1 MQRVHRRDEHLA
13 DQRRVEPRG
22 REPLDVTAIADPR
35 LRDTHDAV
43 GHDGGHPGRPV
54 RVDGEAVQ
62 VALVHTDHGR
72 TGVECPAELALVVD
86 LDERGHIERDDETVQ
101 ARELAVLERRDDQQD
116 GVCSHRPSIEN
127 VALAHGEV
135 LAQHGELDGGARGL
149 EVGTAAGE
157 ERLVGEHGQTARPAC
172 SVRSRQG
179 CRVELGREHTLRRRA
194 ALDLGDQC
202 DVADAAQRHSELPRR
217 RGGPCGLLER
227 VVRSSVRGRPSAVV
241 RNDLVEVRP
250 HRGHP
255 TGRADAGQISRPTR
269 AERSQACDAV
279 QMVDSTTRPSAQEST
294 NGTIVV
300 VEDDHNI
307 AELLDLYLRNAGF
320 RVLQAGDAR
329 RGLELVS
336 QERPVLVVFDI
347 GLPGP
352 LDGLQACRELR
363 KTSEVPIVIVTA
375 RDDELDRVL
384 GLELGADDYVT
395 KPFSPREL
403 VARVRAI
410 LRRSE
415 NGRRASDEPIAVGSV
430 VVDTLRRDVK
440 AGGVEVQLTARE
452 FDLLAFFAENPGIV
466 LSRQQLL
473 DGVWGSGW
481 YGDERTVDVHVRQLR
496 RKLGDALPLATVWGV
511 GYRCG

>member
-1 MQRVHRRDEHLA
+1 
-13 DQRRVEPRG
+13 
-22 REPLDVTAIADPR
+22 
-35 LRDTHDAV
+35 
-43 GHDGGHPGRPV
+43 
-54 RVDGEAVQ
+54 
-62 VALVHTDHGR
+62 
-72 TGVECPAELALVVD
+72 
-86 LDERGHIERDDETVQ
+86 
-101 ARELAVLERRDDQQD
+101 
-116 GVCSHRPSIEN
+116 
-127 VALAHGEV
+127 
-135 LAQHGELDGGARGL
+135 
-149 EVGTAAGE
+149 
-157 ERLVGEHGQTARPAC
+157 
-172 SVRSRQG
+172 
-179 CRVELGREHTLRRRA
+179 
-194 ALDLGDQC
+194 
-202 DVADAAQRHSELPRR
+202 
-217 RGGPCGLLER
+217 
-227 VVRSSVRGRPSAVV
+227 
-241 RNDLVEVRP
+241 
-250 HRGHP
+250 
-255 TGRADAGQISRPTR
+255 
-269 AERSQACDAV
+269 
-279 QMVDSTTRPSAQEST
+279 MVDSTTRPSAQEST

-384 GLELGADDYVT
+384 GLELGADDYVA